1 MEKIKYSVKDYPFA
15 DIIAVILNTTNLSKI
30 HEENHFEKYDLF
42 TRDKDQSTCRG
53 QERGHVVFAFLR
65 R

>member
-42 TRDKDQSTCRG
+42 TRDKDQSTKY
-53 QERGHVVFAFLR
+53 HK
-65 R
+65 